1 MPGCATHRTRRTR
14 CSQLA
19 AGVVLVALAAAGCGS
34 SSPSTPADATRL
46 LDRARAVVAKTTAV
60 HFVLARTAGG
70 GGGGGSGL
78 VLTGGEGDIAR
89 PGLLSGTFTVE
100 TGGVTASVGVLAK
113 GGTFLVKL
121 PFQSTYA
128 RTNPATYGIS
138 DPSTLLDPGRGLSA
152 LLGAATSV
160 TAAGQARVGGDVI
173 DRLSARV
180 PGSAVTIP
188 PDHDPSRPVSL
199 VIGVVPGS
207 GQVRTLALTGPFG
220 AGDTTQTYTLTLT
233 DYDEAVHVTL
243 PSS

>member
-1 MPGCATHRTRRTR
+1 MPGCATHRTRRSR
-14 CSQLA
+14 WSQLA
-19 AGVVLVALAAAGCGS
+19 AGVVLAALAAAGCGS
-34 SSPSTPADATRL
+34 SSPSTPADSTRL

-60 HFVLARTAGG
+60 HFVLARTAGS
-70 GGGGGSGL
+70 GGGSGL
-78 VLTGGEGDIAR
+78 VLTGGQGDIAR

-100 TGGVTASVGVLAK
+100 TDGVTASVGVLAK

-160 TAAGQARVGGDVI
+160 TATGQARVGGDVI
-173 DRLSARV
+173 NRLSARV

-188 PDHDPSRPVSL
+188 PDHAPSRPVSL

-220 AGDTTQTYTLTLT
+220 ADDATQTYTLTLT
-233 DYDEAVHVTL
+233 DYDESVHVTL

>member
-1 MPGCATHRTRRTR
+1 VGA
-14 CSQLA
+14 LVVA
-19 AGVVLVALAAAGCGS
+19 LVLVATGCGS
-34 SSPSTPADATRL
+34 SSPTTPADAANL
-46 LDRARAVVAKTTAV
+46 LTHARTVVDGTTSV
-60 HFVLARTAGG
+60 HFVLARTAGSTS
-70 GGGGGSGL
+70 GSGL
-78 VLTGGEGDIAR
+78 ALTGGTGDIAR

-100 TGGVTASVGVLAK
+100 TDGVTASVGVLAK

-138 DPSTLLDPGRGLSA
+138 DPSTLLDPGQGLSA
-152 LLGAATSV
+152 LLGAARSV
-160 TAAGQARVGGDVI
+160 TTAGQARVGGDVV

-180 PGSAVTIP
+180 PGSEVTIP
-188 PDHDPSRPVSL
+188 PDHAPARPVSL

-220 AGDTTQTYTLTLT
+220 AGDATQTYTLTLT